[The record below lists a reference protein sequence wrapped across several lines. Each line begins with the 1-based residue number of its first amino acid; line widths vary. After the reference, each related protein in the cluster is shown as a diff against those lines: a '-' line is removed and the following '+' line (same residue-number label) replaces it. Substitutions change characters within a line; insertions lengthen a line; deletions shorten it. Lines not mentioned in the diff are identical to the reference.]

1 MKQKLVT
8 ANKNWR
14 LVNNRLQKK
23 LDIRYF
29 HALQIELKIVKKHKL
44 SCQFIYANANNQNT
58 VDVNFTQDKLIKMKI
73 WKNLL
78 IYPE

>member
-1 MKQKLVT
+1 M
-8 ANKNWR
+8 
-14 LVNNRLQKK
+14 
-23 LDIRYF
+23 
-29 HALQIELKIVKKHKL
+29 
-44 SCQFIYANANNQNT
+44 YANANNQNT